1 MAFGGPAQRPGRPGR
16 GFWPTASGEARKAV
30 RWKQRNGH
38 KVLQVRARAAAAA
51 ASNEIGHLR
60 WMPPLWSD
68 ERVKRLLP
76 RLLFGTVLF
85 FGCPLATL
93 FGTRGYLGDTQA
105 AIAATLV
112 LNVGMII
119 CSLYAC
125 SWGSSSDADGEVSTT
140 LPKKKA

>member
-1 MAFGGPAQRPGRPGR
+1 
-16 GFWPTASGEARKAV
+16 
-30 RWKQRNGH
+30 
-38 KVLQVRARAAAAA
+38 
-51 ASNEIGHLR
+51 
-60 WMPPLWSD
+60 MPPLWSD

-125 SWGSSSDADGEVSTT
+125 SWGSSSDADGEVSTA